1 MTTGILLEMD
11 KDVVEAARALAA
23 QRGLSLD
30 QLLSE
35 ALKDLVGAKP
45 GYDAAKARA
54 LARLKHGYDL
64 DWAPPA
70 SRDELHDR

>member
-1 MTTGILLEMD
+1 MHDPAITE
-11 KDVVEAARALAA
+11 DVRAWL
-23 QRGLSLD
+23 
-30 QLLSE
+30 QLLSD

-54 LARLKHGYDL
+54 LARLIHGYDL